1 MKDMIRG
8 KHFLIPFIVL
18 TCIFVFAF
26 IGPQISPYTYDQQ
39 IRGEEGMAPSY
50 THPFGTDRLGRDLM
64 VRCMIGTRISLM
76 IGMLSACTVLI
87 IGTMYGSI
95 AGIFGGIVDVIMMRI
110 AEIIYGIPEIL
121 LIIVMKIVIEE
132 PLERLIETVEVFR
145 SIQQIGTSLVSIF
158 LVYGSL
164 YWVGMARMI
173 RGQILQLKE
182 MEYVMAAKS
191 LGCGN
196 IRLIFRHLLPN
207 CTGRII
213 TMLMLQIPSAIF
225 TESFLSF
232 LGIGVAA
239 PMASL
244 GSLTSEALNGL
255 HSYPYRMIFPAVL
268 ISLIILTFHMLG
280 DCLQEMIGK

>member
-8 KHFLIPFIVL
+8 KNFLIPFIVL

-255 HSYPYRMIFPAVL
+255 RSYPYRMIFPAVL

>member
-213 TMLMLQIPSAIF
+213 TMLMLQIPTAIF

-255 HSYPYRMIFPAVL
+255 RSYPYRMIFPAVL